1 MTEKIKRTL
10 TGTVVSDAMEKTVA
24 VQVTRRFKHALY
36 KKMITARKKFLAH
49 DEQNQ
54 YKVGDIVKIQECAP
68 LSKRKTWFVKEK
80 IGESRR

>member
-1 MTEKIKRTL
+1 MTEKTKRTL

-24 VQVTRRFKHALY
+24 VQVTRRYKHTLY
-36 KKMITARKKFLAH
+36 KKMVTARKKYLAH
-49 DEQNQ
+49 DEQGQ

-68 LSKRKTWFVKEK
+68 ISKRKTWFVKEK